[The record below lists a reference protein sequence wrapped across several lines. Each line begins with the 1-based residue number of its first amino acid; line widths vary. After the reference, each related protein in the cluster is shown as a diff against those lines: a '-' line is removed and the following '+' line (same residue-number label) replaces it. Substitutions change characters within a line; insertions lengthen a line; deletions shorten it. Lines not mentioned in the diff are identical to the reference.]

1 LWSLESVAAV
11 AALRAVWID
20 ERTFWTLHILAVL
33 ASEAVSRPRKSLKK
47 AEPQKTSIPLN
58 PAAWPLTGSR
68 SVDNCTEIMYDKDMP
83 LCAVY
88 ARVSTE
94 FQSCQLQLT
103 ELREYAERRGWQVA
117 GEFVDEGVSGR
128 KASRPALDKLMASAR
143 LRRFDAVLVWKLD
156 RWGRSVVDSIRSIQE
171 LVSLGIRFIAVTQNI
186 DTDESNPMSR
196 FFLHVMSAFAE
207 MEVSLIRERTI
218 AGVRAAR
225 ANGKTL
231 GRPKRVFR
239 RDEVV
244 RLRDDRGFSWRA
256 IAKELKIP
264 VMTAVDAYRTCTE
277 IATPEPSVAP
287 AKTKRK
293 KTAA

>member
-1 LWSLESVAAV
+1 MLVDALFWSDRNRWSP
-11 AALRAVWID
+11 R
-20 ERTFWTLHILAVL
+20 IL
-33 ASEAVSRPRKSLKK
+33 
-47 AEPQKTSIPLN
+47 
-58 PAAWPLTGSR
+58 
-68 SVDNCTEIMYDKDMP
+68 DFCTEIIYDKDMP
-83 LCAVY
+83 LCAIY

-94 FQSCQLQLT
+94 LQNCDLQLR
-103 ELREYAERRGWQVA
+103 ELREYAERRGWRVA
-117 GEFVDEGVSGR
+117 GEFVDKGVSGK
-128 KASRPALDKLMASAR
+128 KASRPALDQLMNEAR

-218 AGVRAAR
+218 AGIRAAR

-231 GRPKRVFR
+231 GRPRRIFR

-244 RLRDDRGFSWRA
+244 RLRDAKGMSWRA
-256 IAKELKIP
+256 IAKELQIP
-264 VMTAVDAYRTCTE
+264 VMTAVDAYRTGCTE
-277 IATPEPSVAP
+277 SVPAGAP
-287 AKTKRK
+287 VSRGRRKRK
-293 KTAA
+293 TVAA